1 MIPEESFH
9 FNHLSASS
17 HFDDHRVRLRHLLQQ
32 NTPPALETGRHLLF
46 VCPVCKHPW
55 YKAGRHEYPRLTP
68 EQLASLGAALRVDTQ
83 ALYLLPR
90 ALCTICSTLH
100 LGGVLSAEIYPHDSG
115 YRLRWESASPRR
127 IQLLAMIYRSQ
138 GKGLTLDTLVQ
149 MAPVTFVEPA
159 GEARALLS
167 WLESCPLPD
176 TSQAFT
182 AEQCQRLARCCPP
195 GSALDGRA
203 CQWRGY
209 AWQATCAPL
218 GSAVLVGLA
227 VALATPALP
236 PFSSLRL
243 GWRVLAQAMRA
254 VL

>member
-9 FNHLSASS
+9 FNHLSASG

-32 NTPPALETGRHLLF
+32 NTLPMLEVGRHLLF

-68 EQLASLGAALRVDTQ
+68 EQLASLGVALRVDTQ

-100 LGGVLSAEIYPHDSG
+100 LGGVFSAEIYPHDSG

-138 GKGLTLDTLVQ
+138 GKELTLDTLVQ
-149 MAPVTFVEPA
+149 MAPVTFAEPTGEVRSLLGWLESYPFTEAMCAFSEKQGQQLARHCPA
-159 GEARALLS
+159 GRGGDGRIHRWRGYALRT
-167 WLESCPLPD
+167 SCPLPGG
-176 TSQAFT
+176 T
-182 AEQCQRLARCCPP
+182 A
-195 GSALDGRA
+195 
-203 CQWRGY
+203 
-209 AWQATCAPL
+209 
-218 GSAVLVGLA
+218 LVALA
-227 VALATPALP
+227 VAIPTPTLP